1 MIFWSESF
9 QIKSQIRIVSECVF
23 GRIAQLPLMP
33 GEIWRFQM
41 VTDCWEAFLGE
52 PFHSIFLVEIDRNS
66 QGCPANENKFQKLF
80 FIKYLPI
87 NLGVILFTPLV
98 KTVKIIQKQ
107 TMGVL
112 EQQRRHH

>member
-1 MIFWSESF
+1 MCLWQNCPAAEADARV
-9 QIKSQIRIVSECVF
+9 KSDRLRRFS
-23 GRIAQLPLMP
+23 
-33 GEIWRFQM
+33 WRFQM
-41 VTDCWEAFLGE
+41 VTDCWGAFLGE

>member
-1 MIFWSESF
+1 
-9 QIKSQIRIVSECVF
+9 
-23 GRIAQLPLMP
+23 
-33 GEIWRFQM
+33 M
-41 VTDCWEAFLGE
+41 VTDCWGAFLGE

-112 EQQRRHH
+112 